1 ALRGLRDPSS
11 RLWLELREQGP
22 SSPWFE
28 LVSQLDNRCFVADAI
43 QRDADQ
49 WIERE
54 LDKIQ
59 AATYATTRAHDERGG
74 EDNVYL
80 IDRNISDL
88 VRATG
93 SLLRWSNAEDDGGRL
108 TSALRRPLAISNFYM
123 AALGLQACYMQRA
136 APISLIALREVLSSL
151 SGPNT
156 DGPV

>member
-1 ALRGLRDPSS
+1 
-11 RLWLELREQGP
+11 
-22 SSPWFE
+22 
-28 LVSQLDNRCFVADAI
+28 ADAI

-54 LDKIQ
+54 LDTIQ
-59 AATYATTRAHDERGG
+59 AAIDATNRAIVERVG

-80 IDRNISDL
+80 IERNISDL

-156 DGPV
+156 DGPVPPGNGWREIARPLAGDLYAAKDLRLHLTAIAEL